1 MQYVLIGFL
10 FCYKSIKFSMVFKI
24 FCLWTNL
31 LFEYTSFFDV
41 VLHVNDLETIILPT
55 ALVPVV
61 NVLIVEIIVG
71 LENV

>member
-1 MQYVLIGFL
+1 M
-10 FCYKSIKFSMVFKI
+10 
-24 FCLWTNL
+24 
-31 LFEYTSFFDV
+31 FEYTSFFDV